1 MRYEPTEYD
10 LKINLAE
17 ILKIIWNINTHS
29 DNDVECMLFEEWL
42 INFAKMK
49 WEDDFVDFDLAI
61 QKIKDT
67 DKTFIDF
74 DSIYIFDTSQTLKI
88 LRCLLCDFKFSRWT
102 KKNIMLI
109 FWTCLNLTLWKKNV

>member
-1 MRYEPTEYD
+1 MVVRMRYEPTEYD

-74 DSIYIFDTSQTLKI
+74 DSIYIFDMSQTLK
-88 LRCLLCDFKFSRWT
+88 
-102 KKNIMLI
+102 
-109 FWTCLNLTLWKKNV
+109 NLKMPPL

>member
-1 MRYEPTEYD
+1 MVVRMRYEPTEYD

-49 WEDDFVDFDLAI
+49 
-61 QKIKDT
+61 
-67 DKTFIDF
+67 
-74 DSIYIFDTSQTLKI
+74 
-88 LRCLLCDFKFSRWT
+88 
-102 KKNIMLI
+102 
-109 FWTCLNLTLWKKNV
+109 

>member
-1 MRYEPTEYD
+1 MVVRMRYEPTEYD

-42 INFAKMK
+42 INFAKTK
-49 WEDDFVDFDLAI
+49 WEDDFVDFNLAI

-74 DSIYIFDTSQTLKI
+74 DSIYIFDMSQTLK
-88 LRCLLCDFKFSRWT
+88 
-102 KKNIMLI
+102 
-109 FWTCLNLTLWKKNV
+109 NLKMPPL